1 MDLKKSIEAIN
12 INLDN
17 ITDPVA
23 KTILSQLLNIIEALA
38 QENKELKDE
47 NQKLRDENNRLK
59 GERGKPNIRP
69 QAKDGKDISSEQE
82 RKSRNKKKKK
92 SKSKKAKIKIDR
104 IVKCTVDKA
113 QLPDDA
119 IFKGYLTVI
128 VQDISIKT
136 DNIKF
141 RKEIY
146 YSPSLNKSFMAQLPA
161 GYQGEFGPNVK
172 AEILSLH
179 FAYKMTEPAIV
190 EYLKTHGI
198 IISAA
203 TVSRMITDNHDQ
215 FHEEK
220 NAIVQAGL
228 PSTVY
233 QQMDDTSA
241 RVNGKNHYTHVLC
254 NPYYTAYFTR
264 PNKNRL
270 TILEILSQG
279 ELSFVFNESAY
290 ALMEQM
296 KLSGKILAKLKRC
309 KPANVTNRQEVDALL
324 CELFPEPKKY
334 ATSKSIILEAS
345 AIVAYQKV
353 PNAIS
358 ILLTDDAPQF
368 KQITKLLA
376 LCWIHD
382 GRHYKK
388 LTPIVP
394 LHIKQLEE
402 FLTAYWDYYHRLLDY
417 KSSSTPLVAEQLTKD
432 FDTLFATQTGY
443 DELDERIA
451 RTQLKKDSLLLVLKY
466 PELPLHNNASEL
478 GARTQARYRDISL
491 QTKNAKGTECKDT
504 FMTIVAT
511 AQKLG
516 VNAFNYILDRISNK
530 LEMPSLANLIEAN
543 GAF

>member
-1 MDLKKSIEAIN
+1 MK
-12 INLDN
+12 
-17 ITDPVA
+17 
-23 KTILSQLLNIIEALA
+23 LS
-38 QENKELKDE
+38 
-47 NQKLRDENNRLK
+47 
-59 GERGKPNIRP
+59 
-69 QAKDGKDISSEQE
+69 
-82 RKSRNKKKKK
+82 
-92 SKSKKAKIKIDR
+92 
-104 IVKCTVDKA
+104 VDKA
-113 QLPDDA
+113 QLPADA
-119 IFKGYLTVI
+119 VFKGYINVI

-141 RKEIY
+141 QKEVY
-146 YSPSLNKSFMAQLPA
+146 YSPSLNKSFMAQLPT

-179 FAYKMTEPAIV
+179 FASKMTEPAIV

-215 FHEEK
+215 FHKEK
-220 NAIVQAGL
+220 NAIVQSGL
-228 PSTVY
+228 PSTVC
-233 QQMDDTSA
+233 QQMDDTGA
-241 RVNGKNHYTHVLC
+241 LVNGKNHYTHVLC

-270 TILEILSQG
+270 TILGILSQE

-296 KLSGKILAKLKRC
+296 RLSGKTLAKLKRR
-309 KPANVTNRQEVDALL
+309 KPANVMNRQEVDALL
-324 CELFPEPKKY
+324 SKLFPEPKRY
-334 ATSKSIILEAS
+334 ATSKNIILEAA
-345 AIVAYQKV
+345 AIFAYQKL
-353 PNAIS
+353 PNAIR

-368 KQITKLLA
+368 KQITELLA

-394 LHIKQLEE
+394 LHIKQLEGL
-402 FLTAYWDYYHRLLDY
+402 LTAYWDYYHRLLDY
-417 KSSSTPLVAEQLTKD
+417 KSSPTPLVAAQLTKD

-478 GARTQARYRDISL
+478 VARTQARYRDISL

-511 AQKLG
+511 AKKLG

-530 LEMPSLANLIEAN
+530 LEIPSLANLIEAH
-543 GAF
+543 GAS